1 MKYYQIE
8 VDEEVYKYLKGKAEP
23 FVDTPNKVL
32 RRELLKEDNEQRKST
47 SPGRFPDLPNGIP
60 TALQHTLEVIYL
72 VKQKGIPRPEAT
84 KVVAN
89 RHDVAPQTVLDK
101 YCRQLNKKA
110 YEIDRL
116 LEDTNLKNFQN
127 LLTNKYANHNSL
139 IRKFFNGLS

>member
-1 MKYYQIE
+1 MMKK
-8 VDEEVYKYLKGKAEP
+8 DKGNIN
-23 FVDTPNKVL
+23 FQM
-32 RRELLKEDNEQRKST
+32 KEDNEQRKS
-47 SPGRFPDLPNGIP
+47 SSLGRFPDLPSGIP

-84 KVVAN
+84 KIVAN

-116 LEDTNLKNFQN
+116 LEDSNLKNFQN
-127 LLTNKYANHNSL
+127 LDLL
-139 IRKFFNGLS
+139 IRIGVLK